1 MNKPKLI
8 CPKCGMDD
16 INIRYVHPPHLCETE
31 IHTCEDCEY
40 WYNADATEHGTYG
53 DTLPLDSYSRRVMGL
68 FGDLREAMTQ
78 SNPGLQCGCEDA
90 PCCGCK

>member
-31 IHTCEDCEY
+31 IHTCMDCDHN
-40 WYNADATEHGTYG
+40 YNADVESPIHAQPST
-53 DTLPLDSYSRRVMGL
+53 GL

-78 SNPGLQCGCEDA
+78 DNPGLLCLCEDA